1 MRRRLAME
9 IKIRPVTPGD
19 AEGVLEVLNSVV
31 QERKYSSFDR
41 ILTVEEELQFINS
54 LGERSGLFVA
64 ELEGH
69 IVGFQTIEPFAAYT
83 PAMDHVGIMGTFV
96 HADFRGQ
103 GIGHQLAEA
112 SFKFAQEKGYEKAV
126 IYVRASNQSAQAF
139 YWKLGFVPKGS
150 LERQVKI
157 DGEYDDE
164 VFMEMFLEITEKV
177 EKEIEEKAKVKKE
190 VIVRRSKR
198 RDIPAITVIMNGL
211 LGKGTFTE
219 DDVMQKIFEKA
230 YWVAVG
236 EKAGGLAGWQ
246 AENLVACIDEFYVYP
261 PGYWEEIGGPLLK
274 TIEAQA
280 YELSCEVSIIFI
292 DKYHPQ
298 EAIEF
303 LAKRGYERHELENLI
318 KIWREVASEFMTEN
332 RSLMLKK
339 LREKRIMQPL

>member
-1 MRRRLAME
+1 MG
-9 IKIRPVTPGD
+9 IKIRPVTPSD

-41 ILTVEEELQFINS
+41 ILTVEEERQFIDS

-103 GIGHQLAEA
+103 DIGRQLAEA

-126 IYVRASNQSAQAF
+126 IYVRASNKSAQAF
-139 YWKLGFVPKGS
+139 YWKLGFVPKGT
-150 LERQVKI
+150 LEKQVKI

-164 VFMEMFLEITEKV
+164 VFMEMFIEA
-177 EKEIEEKAKVKKE
+177 KEEVEEKKEEVKVKKE

-198 RDIPAITVIMNGL
+198 RDIPAITVIINGL
-211 LGKGTFTE
+211 LGEGTFTE

-261 PGYWEEIGGPLLK
+261 PGYWEETGGPLLE

-292 DKYHPQ
+292 DEYHPQ

-303 LAKRGYERHELENLI
+303 FVSHGYERHELENLI
-318 KIWREVASEFMTEN
+318 KVWREVASEFMTED